1 MRVEEL
7 MHSTVVTCQSNETL
21 EQAAKQLWDHD
32 CGLIAVVNDQGTLVG
47 MLTDRDI
54 CMGAL
59 MTARPLS
66 EIPIH
71 TAMSRAVY
79 AVTRDVSVKE
89 VEGLMSEQQVR
100 RVPVVDADRK
110 PIGMVTIND
119 LVREAAK
126 PGGRISIARVLQTLA
141 AIGQHRTAVVQ
152 AA

>member
-7 MHSTVVTCQSNETL
+7 MRPVAVTCHSNESL
-21 EQAAKQLWDHD
+21 DAAARKLWEHD
-32 CGLIAVVNDQGTLVG
+32 CGAIAVVNDKGTLVG

-54 CMGAL
+54 CMGVFL
-59 MTARPLS
+59 NGRPLA
-66 EIPIH
+66 EISIH

-79 AVTRDVSVKE
+79 AVTPDVSIRE
-89 VEGLMSEQQVR
+89 LEGLMSEQQIR
-100 RVPVVDADRK
+100 RVPVVDAEHR

-126 PGGRISIARVLQTLA
+126 PGSRISSGRVLQVLA
-141 AIGQHRTAVVQ
+141 AIGQHRSLVDQ